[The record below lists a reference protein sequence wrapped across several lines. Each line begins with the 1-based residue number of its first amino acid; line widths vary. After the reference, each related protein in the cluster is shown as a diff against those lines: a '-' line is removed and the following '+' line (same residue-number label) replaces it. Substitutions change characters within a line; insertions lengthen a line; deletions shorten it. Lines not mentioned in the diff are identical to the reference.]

1 MDPNKLGQLDP
12 KLKEAYDR
20 VMNAATPPPPP
31 PPPYSQTPQTA
42 QTSPSQGVNPPPP
55 PPPPLSSPQTAKEES
70 SSPPPPPHLSMPAK
84 EVPPLVNTPPP
95 DISTKGF
102 TPMNASVSVSSSNTI
117 ASKFPAYK
125 AGTLK
130 AHKGGNVPTVLWIL
144 LAAVFFIAY
153 TLIWV
158 RVLGV
163 SLPFL

>member
-20 VMNAATPPPPP
+20 VMNAAATPPPPP
-31 PPPYSQTPQTA
+31 PSAPSQTA
-42 QTSPSQGVNPPPP
+42 QTSPSPTAPPPP
-55 PPPPLSSPQTAKEES
+55 PPASNVTRPFLQ
-70 SSPPPPPHLSMPAK
+70 
-84 EVPPLVNTPPP
+84 NTPPP
-95 DISTKGF
+95 DIAPSPVSKPAPDHVEVTQ
-102 TPMNASVSVSSSNTI
+102 TPGPI

-130 AHKGGNVPTVLWIL
+130 AHRGGNVPTILWVL
-144 LAAVFFIAY
+144 LAAVFFVAY

-163 SLPFL
+163 SLPFLP